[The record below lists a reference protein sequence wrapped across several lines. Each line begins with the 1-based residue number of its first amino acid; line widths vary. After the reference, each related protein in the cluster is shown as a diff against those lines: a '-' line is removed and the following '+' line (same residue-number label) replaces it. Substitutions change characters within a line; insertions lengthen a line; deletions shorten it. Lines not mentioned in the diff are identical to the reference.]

1 MQEYFE
7 PLVQKEKMEEKM
19 KSIREM
25 KCRAVTCKT
34 VSQQICY
41 SRDTASVLY
50 AEQAVK
56 LRTCFSTA
64 QKNAVCILNF
74 KCST

>member
-1 MQEYFE
+1 MRIFFLNMLQYLQIEEQAMQEYFE

-34 VSQQICY
+34 VSQQAAF
-41 SRDTASVLY
+41 R
-50 AEQAVK
+50 
-56 LRTCFSTA
+56 R
-64 QKNAVCILNF
+64 
-74 KCST
+74 